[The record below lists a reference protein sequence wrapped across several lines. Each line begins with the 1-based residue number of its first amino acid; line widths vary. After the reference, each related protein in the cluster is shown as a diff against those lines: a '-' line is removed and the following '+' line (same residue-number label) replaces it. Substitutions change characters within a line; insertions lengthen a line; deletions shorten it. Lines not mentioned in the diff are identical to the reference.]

1 MTPPLCDS
9 TPTLQHLAAAAELR
23 LFLDYDGTLAEFAPT
38 PDDIF
43 PDPAVASLIGR
54 LAGLPRTQVAITS
67 GRRLSHVQA
76 LVPVPGILL
85 AGTYGI
91 ELRWPDGT
99 ETQRV
104 DWSVV
109 RPVLDRL
116 KPRWSA
122 LLEDQQGFYLED
134 KGWSLALHARFADE
148 ATAQEVLRTA
158 NQLAD
163 AVLLDAP
170 NGQFRLLGGHKFLE
184 IGPSL
189 ANKGRTIEFLT
200 QGDRWPHA
208 LQVYIG
214 DDDKD
219 EEAFAVI
226 KAQGGFAIVV
236 AAADRASLAD
246 CRLPSPADVR
256 QFLQQLAEKRALIP
270 AS

>member
-9 TPTLQHLAAAAELR
+9 DRLLQQLVTAADLR

-43 PDPAVASLIGR
+43 PDRDIAALIGR
-54 LAGLPRTQVAITS
+54 LAALPRTEVAIIS

-99 ETQRV
+99 QTQQV
-104 DWSVV
+104 EWSAV
-109 RPVLDRL
+109 RPVLEAL
-116 KPRWSA
+116 KPRWA
-122 LLEDQQGFYLED
+122 GLIADQQGFYLED
-134 KGWSLALHARFADE
+134 KGWAMALHARFADDAIAE
-148 ATAQEVLRTA
+148 NV
-158 NQLAD
+158 LAD
-163 AVLLDAP
+163 AQRAIVGTLMDAP
-170 NGQFRLLGGHKFLE
+170 ADQFRVMGGHKFLE
-184 IGPSL
+184 IGPAL
-189 ANKGRTIEFLT
+189 AHKGRTIEFLT
-200 QGDRWPHA
+200 QGDPQSDR
-208 LQVYIG
+208 LLVYIG

-226 KAQGGFAIVV
+226 HAQGGLAVVV

-246 CRLPSPADVR
+246 CRLTSPAAVR
-256 QFLQQLAEKRALIP
+256 QFLQRLADKRA
-270 AS
+270 A